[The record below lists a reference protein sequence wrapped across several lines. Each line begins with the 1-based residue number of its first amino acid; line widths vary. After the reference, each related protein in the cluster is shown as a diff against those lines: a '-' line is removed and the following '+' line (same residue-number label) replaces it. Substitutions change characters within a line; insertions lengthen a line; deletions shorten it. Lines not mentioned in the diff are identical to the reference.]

1 MEVSAETVLE
11 QAATDKGGG
20 PGRSSSLTADEYQLV
35 VVEWNRTERSFPVG
49 TCLDRLIDEQT
60 ERTPDAVATVFE
72 DQQLTYRELG
82 KRAQQLACYL
92 QSQGVGRNTLVAI
105 CMNRSLEMLVGLL
118 AIMKAGAAY
127 LPLDP
132 SFPPDRLALMLEDA
146 RPLLLLTQQKLRN
159 HVGAQQARV
168 VCLEELPASVW
179 QGQDVPSHQGGRD
192 ADDLAYV
199 LYTSGS
205 TGRPKGV
212 EIQHRALVNFL
223 ISMQQEPGIDAG
235 DTLLAITTL
244 SFDIS
249 GLELYLPL
257 IAGARVVIATSET
270 ARDGKKLSALMERC
284 GATIMQATPVTW
296 RMLVDCGWQ
305 GSPLLKILCGG
316 EAWTTKLASDLLSRC
331 QSLWNM
337 YGPTETT
344 IWSAAS
350 RIEKDKPV
358 AIGQPIA
365 NTTFYILD
373 ESGKPMPIGE
383 PGELHIGGLG
393 LARGYLGRAEL
404 TSERFIPDPFSA
416 RAGARLYKTGDVAR
430 RARDGSIE
438 FLGRADQQ
446 IKLRGFRI
454 ELGEIEDAL
463 SKLIGIGQCAVIA
476 KGDDAA
482 DKRIVAYFL
491 PVGPQAPPAYE
502 EIRSALKYR
511 LPDYMI
517 PSAIVAIDKMPLTPN
532 GKIDRKALSQLK
544 DEPVRP
550 GTAKQG
556 TAPRTPTELVLKQL
570 WMQILGVPD
579 LSVEDNFFELGGHSI
594 LAMDLATAIGNAF
607 HVDVSLQ
614 DLFLAPTV
622 EGQAKLI
629 SEASGQ
635 HVHNLIVPVQHGDPS
650 RPPLFMIHAYHLY
663 PLLPQRLGSDQAF
676 YGVQEYS
683 PGEWVGDWSLGAMM
697 ARYVQAIRLVQPRGP
712 YFIGG
717 FCSSAIPAFEVAR
730 QLQEANETVGR
741 LILIDSLGKLPE
753 TNTFKRAA
761 DGTRLRQRLQV
772 KEQKLAADTGFFTYL
787 KTLAK
792 EKSRHLSARAQRWWY
807 SRLVRLYMRRGWPI
821 PAFLRTKLV
830 DGIRIVTLEATRN
843 YVLKQLSGNINV
855 YLSDDFQMQGND
867 TGISLW
873 ARHTSGEVKVTRL
886 EGDHIAAFRPPHI
899 DEFARVLR
907 ATLDAAIEEC
917 RNAPSTAE
925 PDGALLAGRQRLME
939 LSNKRS
945 KS

>member
-1 MEVSAETVLE
+1 MEVSAQTALE
-11 QAATDKGGG
+11 QAATDAGGS
-20 PGRSSSLTADEYQLV
+20 PGKLLSLSADEYRQV
-35 VVEWNRTERSFPVG
+35 VVDWNRTERSFPDG
-49 TCLDRLIDEQT
+49 KCLDHLIDEQI
-60 ERTPDAVATVFE
+60 ERTPDSVAAVFE

-82 KRAQQLACYL
+82 TRAGQLACYL

-105 CMNRSLEMLVGLL
+105 CMHRSLDMLVGLL

-132 SFPPDRLALMLEDA
+132 SFPPDRLALMLDDA
-146 RPLLLLTQQKLRN
+146 RPLLLITQVKLKD
-159 HVGAQQARV
+159 HLPAHHSHV
-168 VCLEELPASVW
+168 VCFDELPESVW
-179 QGQDVPSHQGGRD
+179 QGRQSPTHSSGRD
-192 ADDLAYV
+192 AGDLAYV

-205 TGRPKGV
+205 TGKPKGV

-257 IAGARVVIATSET
+257 IAGARVVIASSET
-270 ARDGKKLSALMERC
+270 AKDGKKLAALMERC
-284 GATIMQATPVTW
+284 GANLMQATPVTW

-305 GSPLLKILCGG
+305 GSPRLRILCGG
-316 EAWTTKLASDLLSRC
+316 EAWTTKLASDLLTRC

-344 IWSAAS
+344 IWSAAT

-393 LARGYLGRAEL
+393 LARGYLGRTEL
-404 TSERFIPDPFSA
+404 TSERFVPDPFST
-416 RAGARLYKTGDVAR
+416 RTGAKLYKTGDLAR
-430 RARDGSIE
+430 RVQDGSIE

-463 SKLIGIGQCAVIA
+463 SKLTGVGQCAVIA

-482 DKRIVAYFL
+482 DKRIVAYFV
-491 PVGPQAPPAYE
+491 PTNAQAAPGYE
-502 EIRSALKYR
+502 ELRAALKSR

-517 PSAIVAIDKMPLTPN
+517 PSAIIAVDTMPQTPN
-532 GKIDRKALSQLK
+532 GKIDRKTLAQLK
-544 DEPVRP
+544 DEPARQGV
-550 GTAKQG
+550 AKRG
-556 TAPRTPTELVLKQL
+556 TAPRTSTELVLKQI
-570 WMQILGVPD
+570 WAQILGVPD

-594 LAMDLATAIGNAF
+594 LAMDLATAIGNTF

-614 DLFLAPTV
+614 DLFFAPTV
-622 EGQAKLI
+622 EDQAKLI
-629 SEASGQ
+629 SEAAGQ

-683 PGEWVGDWSLGAMM
+683 PGEWVGDWSLETMM
-697 ARYVQAIRLVQPRGP
+697 ARYVQAIRMVQPRGP

-741 LILIDSLGKLPE
+741 LVLIDSLGQLPDR
-753 TNTFKRAA
+753 NSFQRVM
-761 DGTRLRQRLQV
+761 GGNQLRQRFQI
-772 KEQKLAADTGFFTYL
+772 KEQKLASDAGIVTFL

-792 EKSRHLSARAQRWWY
+792 EKSQHLSARAQRWVY
-807 SRLVRLYMRRGWPI
+807 SRLVRLYMRRGWQI

-830 DGIRIVTLEATRN
+830 DGIRIVTLEATRK
-843 YVLKQLSGNINV
+843 YTLKQINGNVDV
-855 YLSDDFQMQGND
+855 YLSDDFQLQGNQSGPSIWD
-867 TGISLW
+867 
-873 ARHTSGEVKVTRL
+873 RHASGEVKVTRL
-886 EGDHIAAFRPPHI
+886 NGDHIAAFRPPHI

-917 RNAPSTAE
+917 RNAPTTARARRRAARAAAAT
-925 PDGALLAGRQRLME
+925 DGAEQQAH
-939 LSNKRS
+939 
-945 KS
+945 

>member
-1 MEVSAETVLE
+1 MEILAQTAEAQTATGAGGSPGKSLSLSA
-11 QAATDKGGG
+11 A
-20 PGRSSSLTADEYQLV
+20 EYQKV
-35 VVEWNRTERSFPVG
+35 VIDWNRTEQSFPDNK
-49 TCLDRLIDEQT
+49 CLDQLIDEQIQ
-60 ERTPDAVATVFE
+60 RTPDAVAAVFD
-72 DQQLTYRELG
+72 DQQLTYGELG
-82 KRAQQLACYL
+82 KRADLLACYL
-92 QSQGVGRNTLVAI
+92 QSLGVGRNTLVAI
-105 CMNRSLEMLVGLL
+105 CMSRSLDMLVGLL
-118 AIMKAGAAY
+118 GIMKAGAAY

-132 SFPPDRLALMLEDA
+132 SFPPERLAFMVEDA
-146 RPLLLLTQQKLRN
+146 RPLLLLTEQKLRN
-159 HVGAQQARV
+159 HLGAQQARV
-168 VCLEELPASVW
+168 VCMDELPESVW
-179 QGQDVPSHQGGRD
+179 QGRGAPAHASGRQS
-192 ADDLAYV
+192 DDLAYV

-212 EIQHRALVNFL
+212 EIQHRALVNFMV
-223 ISMQQEPGIDAG
+223 SMQQEPGIEAG

-270 ARDGKKLSALMERC
+270 AKDGKKLSALMARC
-284 GATIMQATPVTW
+284 GATLMQATPVTW

-305 GSPLLKILCGG
+305 GSPQLKILCGG
-316 EAWTTKLASDLLSRC
+316 EAWTTKLASDLLTRC

-350 RIEKDKPV
+350 RIEKNKPI

-373 ESGKPMPIGE
+373 ESGRPLPIGE
-383 PGELHIGGLG
+383 AGELHIGGLG
-393 LARGYLGRAEL
+393 LARGYLGRVEL
-404 TSERFIPDPFSA
+404 TRERFIPDPFSSH
-416 RAGARLYKTGDVAR
+416 AGARLYKTGDLAR
-430 RARDGSIE
+430 RALDGSIE
-438 FLGRADQQ
+438 FLGRTDQQ

-463 SKLIGIGQCAVIA
+463 SKIAGVGQCAVVA
-476 KGDDAA
+476 KGDDPS

-491 PVGPQAPPAYE
+491 PVGAPLAYE
-502 EIRSALKYR
+502 ELRSALKDR

-517 PSAIVAIDKMPLTPN
+517 PSAIFAIEKMPLTPN
-532 GKIDRKALSQLK
+532 GKIDRKTLAQLK
-544 DEPVRP
+544 DEPMRT
-550 GTAKQG
+550 GSARQG
-556 TAPRTPTELVLKQL
+556 TAPRTSTELVLKQI
-570 WMQILGVPD
+570 WAQILGVPE

-594 LAMDLATAIGNAF
+594 LAMDLAAAIGNAF

-622 EGQAKLI
+622 AGQAKLI

-635 HVHNLIVPVQHGDPS
+635 HVHNLIVPVQHGDSS

-683 PGEWVGDWSLGAMM
+683 PGEWVGDWSLEAMM
-697 ARYVQAIRLVQPRGP
+697 ARYVQAIRMVQPRGP

-753 TNTFKRAA
+753 TNTFKRPA
-761 DGTRLRQRLQV
+761 GRTPLRQRLQV
-772 KEQKLAADTGFFTYL
+772 KEQKLASDAGKLTYL
-787 KTLAK
+787 RSLVQ

-807 SRLVRLYMRRGWPI
+807 SRLVRLYMRRGWQI
-821 PAFLRTKLV
+821 PTFLRTKLV

-843 YVLKQLSGNINV
+843 YTLKQFNGKVDV
-855 YLSDDFQMQGND
+855 YLSDDFQMQGD
-867 TGISLW
+867 QSGPSIW
-873 ARHTSGEVKVTRL
+873 ARHTSGEVTVTRL
-886 EGDHIAAFRPPHI
+886 NGDHIAAFRPPLI
-899 DEFARVLR
+899 DEFARALR
-907 ATLDAAIEEC
+907 ASLDAAIEEC
-917 RNAPSTAE
+917 RNTPVTPAMARARRRAAKPA
-925 PDGALLAGRQRLME
+925 A
-939 LSNKRS
+939 N
-945 KS
+945 